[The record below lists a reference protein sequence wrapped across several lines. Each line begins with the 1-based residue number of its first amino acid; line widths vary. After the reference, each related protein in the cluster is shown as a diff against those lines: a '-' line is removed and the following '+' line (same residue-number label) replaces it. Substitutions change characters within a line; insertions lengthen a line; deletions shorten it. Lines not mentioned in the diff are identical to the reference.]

1 MYYVDVQGKLVPT
14 SHRRLRSQDLK
25 IYAEDCENVLT
36 MPEAKEK
43 LRRRT
48 QSRKPFI
55 ASVLIFEPKSETRL
69 RARTADL
76 GPEGCFIDTL
86 NPFAPGTM
94 LKLRIEKGGASLE
107 TWAKVVYSLSS
118 MGMGMVFHFV
128 TPEQLW
134 VVYEWLGDATGDP
147 VLPEVSLAP
156 AENEIPAAGFPSTD
170 KRNDVH
176 CEALGQLISE
186 LIHRGLIS
194 QEKGNAI
201 LQVLSRCPE
210 NE

>member
-1 MYYVDVQGKLVPT
+1 
-14 SHRRLRSQDLK
+14 
-25 IYAEDCENVLT
+25 
-36 MPEAKEK
+36 MPDAKEK
-43 LRRRT
+43 LRRRS

-55 ASVLIFEPKSETRL
+55 ASALLFEPKSETQM

-76 GPEGCFIDTL
+76 GLDGCFIDTL

-94 LKLRIEKGGASLE
+94 LKVRIDKSGGAFE

-128 TPEQLW
+128 APEQLW
-134 VVYEWLGDATGDP
+134 VLHEWLGDATGDLL
-147 VLPEVSLAP
+147 LPEISLP
-156 AENEIPAAGFPSTD
+156 SAEEKIPAAGFATAD
-170 KRNDVH
+170 KRKDVH
-176 CEALGQLISE
+176 CDALGQLISE
-186 LIHRGLIS
+186 LITRGLIS

-201 LQVLSRCPE
+201 LQTLSRCPE

>member
-1 MYYVDVQGKLVPT
+1 MPQAKEKL
-14 SHRRLRSQDLK
+14 L
-25 IYAEDCENVLT
+25 
-36 MPEAKEK
+36 PEAKEK
-43 LRRRT
+43 LRRRS

-55 ASVLIFEPKSETRL
+55 ASVLAFEPKSETRL
-69 RARTADL
+69 RARTSDL

-94 LKLRIEKGGASLE
+94 LKLRIDKGGASLE

-156 AENEIPAAGFPSTD
+156 AEKEIPAAGVLSTD
-170 KRNDVH
+170 KGNDVH

-186 LIHRGLIS
+186 LTSRGLIS

-201 LQVLSRCPE
+201 LQTLRRCPE
-210 NE
+210 NEDK

>member
-1 MYYVDVQGKLVPT
+1 MT
-14 SHRRLRSQDLK
+14 
-25 IYAEDCENVLT
+25 
-36 MPEAKEK
+36 EAKEK
-43 LRRRT
+43 LRRRS
-48 QSRKPFI
+48 QNRKPFI
-55 ASVLIFEPKSETRL
+55 ASVLVYEPKSETRL
-69 RARTADL
+69 QARTADL

-94 LKLRIEKGGASLE
+94 LKLRIDKGGASLE

-128 TPEQLW
+128 SPEQLW

-156 AENEIPAAGFPSTD
+156 AENEIPAAGSLSTD

-176 CEALGQLISE
+176 CEALDQLISE
-186 LIHRGLIS
+186 LINRGLIS
-194 QEKGNAI
+194 QEKGEAI
-201 LQVLSRCPE
+201 LRILNRCPD
-210 NE
+210 NA

>member
-1 MYYVDVQGKLVPT
+1 VTTK
-14 SHRRLRSQDLK
+14 
-25 IYAEDCENVLT
+25 LT

-43 LRRRT
+43 LLRRS

-55 ASVLIFEPKSETRL
+55 ASVLVFEPNSETRL

-94 LKLRIEKGGASLE
+94 LKLRIDKGGASLE

-134 VVYEWLGDATGDP
+134 VVYEWLGNAAGEP

-156 AENEIPAAGFPSTD
+156 AEKEIPAAGFLSTD
-170 KRNDVH
+170 KRDDVH

-186 LIHRGLIS
+186 LTSRGLIS
-194 QEKGNAI
+194 HEKGNAI
-201 LQVLSRCPE
+201 LQMLSRCPE
-210 NE
+210 NKNQ

>member
-1 MYYVDVQGKLVPT
+1 MPT
-14 SHRRLRSQDLK
+14 
-25 IYAEDCENVLT
+25 
-36 MPEAKEK
+36 AKEK
-43 LRRRT
+43 LRRRS
-48 QSRKPFI
+48 QNRKPFI

-94 LKLRIEKGGASLE
+94 LKLRIDKGGTSLE

-134 VVYEWLGDATGDP
+134 VVYEWLGDTAGDL
-147 VLPEVSLAP
+147 VLPEISLPP
-156 AENEIPAAGFPSTD
+156 AEEQIPVARPSS
-170 KRNDVH
+170 KEKVKDVH
-176 CEALGQLISE
+176 CDALGQLVSE
-186 LIHRGLIS
+186 LITRGLIS
-194 QEKGNAI
+194 QEKGNSI
-201 LQVLSRCPE
+201 LQTLSRGQE
-210 NE
+210 KQ